1 MSLRFLIAKLD
12 TARVYGRRH
21 NVGVATTADVQPL
34 LSYRELY
41 ELWERQQW
49 RVQDLD
55 FSQDRVDWHERFTS
69 ERRAAERAGLSGF
82 FLGEQRVTRELGPML
97 RACPDEDARVFLS
110 TQIADEA
117 RHVAFFDRFFDEV
130 GAMRGDDLAQRIE
143 RLEQHR
149 DEHFTRWFDEALA
162 RRVDRL
168 AAAPDDVDTLVESIA
183 VYHVLIEG
191 TIAVSSQH
199 FILTRLEAEGTMPAF
214 VEGFTNVTRDEHRHV
229 AFGVRFL
236 RDAVRDGH
244 GDAVRRAVAELEP
257 SIDDLT
263 MPPPPDGGWSD
274 DDELLGATV
283 GERRALTRRELHR
296 RLATIGV

>member
-1 MSLRFLIAKLD
+1 LIAKLD
-12 TARVYGRRH
+12 IARVYGRRH
-21 NVGVATTADVQPL
+21 NVGVATTADVQGL

-49 RVQDLD
+49 RAQDID

-69 ERRAAERAGLSGF
+69 ERRAVERAGMSGF
-82 FLGEQRVTRELGPML
+82 FLGEQRVTRELGPMM
-97 RACPDEDARVFLS
+97 RAMADEDARLFLS

-117 RHVAFFDRFFDEV
+117 RHVVFFDRFFAEV
-130 GAMRGDDLAQRIE
+130 GAMRGDDLAERIE
-143 RLEQHR
+143 RLERHR

-168 AAAPDDVDTLVESIA
+168 AAAPDDADTLVESVA
-183 VYHVLIEG
+183 VYHLLIEG

-199 FILTRLEAEGTMPAF
+199 FILTRLEAEGTMPGF

-236 RDAVRDGH
+236 RDAVRDGR
-244 GDAVRRAVAELEP
+244 GDAVRRAVSELEP

-263 MPPPPDGGWSD
+263 LPPSEDGWKD
-274 DDELLGATV
+274 DDELLGVTV

-296 RLATIGV
+296 RLAMIGA

>member
-1 MSLRFLIAKLD
+1 
-12 TARVYGRRH
+12 
-21 NVGVATTADVQPL
+21 VATTPDVQPL
-34 LSYRELY
+34 LGYRELY

-49 RVQDLD
+49 SVQDLD
-55 FSQDRVDWHERFTS
+55 FTQDRVDWHERFTR

-82 FLGEQRVTRELGPML
+82 FLGEQRVTRELGPMV
-97 RACPDEDARVFLS
+97 RAMADEEARVFLS

-117 RHVAFFDRFFDEV
+117 RHVAFFDRFFAEV

-149 DEHFTRWFDEALA
+149 DESFTRWFDEALA

-168 AAAPDDVDTLVESIA
+168 AAAPDDAEMLVEAIA

-191 TIAVSSQH
+191 TIAVASQH
-199 FILTRLEAEGTMPAF
+199 FILQRLEAEGTMPGF

-257 SIDDLT
+257 TIDDLT
-263 MPPPPDGGWSD
+263 LPPSEDGWSD
-274 DDELLGATV
+274 DDELLGATI
-283 GERRALTRRELHR
+283 GERRALTRRELQR